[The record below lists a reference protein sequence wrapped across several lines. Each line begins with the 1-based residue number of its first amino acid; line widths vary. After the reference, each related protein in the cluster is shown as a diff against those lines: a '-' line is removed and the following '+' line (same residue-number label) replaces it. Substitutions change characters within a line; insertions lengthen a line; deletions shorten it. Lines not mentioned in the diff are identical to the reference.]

1 MFALGDMLKVL
12 HAKLNRL
19 LLKVVPEDEHLC
31 RVELV
36 ALQQAGVA
44 KQLLS
49 YLEFLMDNCKTSRYH
64 EVTALKAL
72 IQRRQNIAK
81 APEPVEDGQESQQT
95 DTVLEPDESEEETEH
110 LPSADGTEDDGP
122 EVEE

>member
-1 MFALGDMLKVL
+1 MLIKLILEYTRWQHPHVCALGDMIKVL

-49 YLEFLMDNCKTSRYH
+49 HLEYLSMDNCK
-64 EVTALKAL
+64 
-72 IQRRQNIAK
+72 
-81 APEPVEDGQESQQT
+81 
-95 DTVLEPDESEEETEH
+95 
-110 LPSADGTEDDGP
+110 LP
-122 EVEE
+122 